1 MIEIEWLVSTLKGLV
16 QGGRSP
22 EDASRHLAQVAGQA
36 NADRALL
43 EFFKLTGVVRKLK
56 DPPGLDGDLPRGWY
70 AGPDYAADRFW
81 PALRTILLGDL
92 DAADVDSI
100 DRASTKIV
108 SRLPCPGDQAF
119 SGRGL
124 VLGFVQSGKTA
135 NFTAV
140 VSKSADAGFR
150 LIVVLSGVTNALRR
164 QTQRRL
170 NRELVDPM
178 PAVWISLTSEEADFR
193 IGKVTTAASLLTT
206 GQPLIAVVKKNSRV
220 LRRLLKWLDA
230 APPEIRAACPTLVI
244 DDEADQASI
253 NTGSGDTDRPA
264 VNKAILDLLRLMPR
278 VAYVGYTAT
287 PFANV
292 FIDPTIPD
300 DLYPRDFIVDLPRPP
315 AYFGAERIFGRDRL
329 RQDEDDEAVD
339 GLDVIRRVPDL
350 DVAKVKPA
358 GRSAD
363 GFEPTLPDSL
373 LDALDYFVV
382 AAATRAARGQADR
395 HSSMLV
401 HTTLLSKVHVKT
413 KPIVAK
419 HLADRLAAVKAAD
432 AAVLARFADVWRRE
446 RDAVPPEATGEPST
460 SFEAVVA
467 ALERVLAD
475 AEVVVENSISDFRLD
490 YETSPR
496 RVHVIIGGNVLSR
509 GLTLDGLVVSYFV
522 RTASTY
528 DTLLQMGR
536 WFGYR
541 PHYTD
546 LPRIWMTQE
555 LWDAFRDLALVE
567 RELRL
572 DLRRYELE
580 GVTPLDFAPKI
591 RTHPKLM
598 ITSEQKMQRAV
609 DIGVS
614 YSSRFVQTTFLHRV
628 DKDAILDNQA
638 AARTLVA
645 SLGPVAEWQHVAG
658 RWVRHDVP
666 VDAVLDFMHGYSIH
680 PNNVEANP
688 TLLRDYI
695 RAQVS
700 EGALGMWSVAFVG
713 RESGGRAF
721 DIGNGLEIGLLKRS
735 RLPREDNS
743 TAYMGV
749 ITSDADLSC
758 DLTGE
763 ANGMRSDDQRVVEAR
778 NAAGPM
784 LLLFGFDKDA
794 QPGSKKD
801 GKARRVAI
809 EAVRDPIG
817 AAFVFPRSRNLT
829 PQGYKTVDLSGVPRE
844 ELEPPIEEEDE
855 EDAS

>member
-1 MIEIEWLVSTLKGLV
+1 MIDLDWLVSTLKGLV

-22 EDASRHLAQVAGQA
+22 EEASKHLAQVAGQM

-43 EFFKLTGVVRKLK
+43 EFYKKAGQVRTLK

-70 AGPDYAADRFW
+70 AGPDYTADRFW
-81 PALRTILLGDL
+81 PALRTMLLDDL
-92 DAADVDSI
+92 DSADVESI
-100 DRASTKIV
+100 DVASTKIV
-108 SRLPCPGDQAF
+108 SRLPCPGDPAF

-140 VSKSADAGFR
+140 ISKSADAGFR
-150 LIVVLSGVTNALRR
+150 MIVVLSGVTNVLRR

-170 NRELVDPM
+170 SRELVDPM
-178 PAVWISLTSEEADFR
+178 PAVWISLTSEEGDFR

-206 GQPLIAVVKKNSRV
+206 GQPLLAVVKKNGRV
-220 LRRLLKWLDA
+220 LRRLLKWLEA

-244 DDEADQASI
+244 DDEADQASV
-253 NTGSGDTDRPA
+253 NTGSGDIDRTA

-278 VAYVGYTAT
+278 IAYVGYTAT

-315 AYFGAERIFGRDRL
+315 GYFGAERIFGRDRL

-339 GLDVIRRVPDL
+339 GLDVIRSVPDTEVEQL
-350 DVAKVKPA
+350 KPA
-358 GRSAD
+358 ARSAD
-363 GFEPTLPDSL
+363 GFEPSLPSSL
-373 LDALDYFVV
+373 VDALDYFVV
-382 AAATRAARGQADR
+382 AAATRAARGQADN
-395 HSSMLV
+395 HTSMLV
-401 HTTLLSKVHVKT
+401 HTSLLSRVHMKT
-413 KPIVAK
+413 KPIVVK
-419 HLADRLAAVKAAD
+419 HLADRLMAVQRRDD
-432 AAVLARFADVWRRE
+432 AVIARLADVWKRE
-446 RDAVPPEATGEPST
+446 SDAVPPEATGETRT
-460 SFEAVVA
+460 SFESVAVE
-467 ALERVLAD
+467 LERVLAD
-475 AEVVVENSISDFRLD
+475 AEVVVENSISDLRLD
-490 YETSPR
+490 YENSPH
-496 RVHVIIGGNVLSR
+496 RVHVVIGGNVLSR
-509 GLTLDGLVVSYFV
+509 GLTLEGLVVSYFV

-541 PHYTD
+541 PRYTD

-555 LWDAFRDLALVE
+555 LADAFRDLALVE

-580 GVTPLDFAPKI
+580 GITPLEFAPKI

-598 ITSEQKMQRAV
+598 ITSAQKMQRAV
-609 DIGVS
+609 DIGIS
-614 YSSRFVQTTFLHRV
+614 YSSRFVQTTFLHRT
-628 DKDAILDNQA
+628 DMDAIAANQN
-638 AARTLVA
+638 AARALVTA
-645 SLGPVAEWQHVAG
+645 LGPTDQWRQVRG
-658 RWVRHDVP
+658 RWVRHNVP
-666 VDAVLDFMHGYSIH
+666 VEAILEFLGTYLIH

-700 EGALGMWSVAFVG
+700 EGALGTWSVAFVG
-713 RESGGRAF
+713 REAGGRNF
-721 DIGNGLEIGLLKRS
+721 NIGNGLEIGLLKRS

-749 ITSDADLSC
+749 ITSEADLSC
-758 DLTGE
+758 DLPDDVYGLK
-763 ANGMRSDDQRVVEAR
+763 SDDQRVVDAR

-784 LLLFGFDKDA
+784 LLLYGFDKDA
-794 QPGSKKD
+794 VPSAQMD
-801 GKARRVAI
+801 GKARRIAI
-809 EAVRDPIG
+809 EAVHDPIG

-844 ELEPPIEEEDE
+844 EIEVFVEEEDE
-855 EDAS
+855 EDAT